1 MPDTNPLLQAWD
13 LPPWSQIRTEHLVPA
28 ITTIITDNRQVIA
41 ETIISQSVLPN
52 WDDLVLAIDEVDARL
67 SEALDIIQTLAMT
80 KHVDTAWN
88 TAVAACND
96 AAAQY
101 RSEKM
106 SNRPLFEA
114 YRRLANSSIALH
126 FDEPRK
132 AALAKILRKFQL
144 AGIELPQAQREKLAR
159 LNLDINRLEELFVIH
174 LKSAN
179 AAWTKHVD
187 DVAVLEGLYPT
198 VKNRLRH
205 LAKEAG
211 HEGWLIPLDE
221 NTCQQIMMYAENRA
235 LREEYF
241 VAYSTRASDQ
251 GPHADEFDNDP
262 VLTLLLSLRHQK
274 AELLGFDNYAQLR
287 LATAAAESTD
297 QVQHFLRRQVALNTP
312 SLAQDSKELQAFALE
327 RGISEVQAWDHE
339 FLAEKLRHHRFPQ
352 ALENLRD
359 YFPLDGTLRRLCLF
373 CERLFGIRI
382 LEQAEF
388 SRWHNDVRLFEIS
401 EHGQTLGHIYLDPYH
416 RKEAPDYAWTGTLRN
431 RRRNAEGRVA
441 LPIADLHCNFTPGV
455 DGHPCLLEHKDLRVL
470 FHEFGHCL
478 QHVLTSSP
486 HHNLSGIFQ
495 LGRDSAEFA
504 GQVFEQWCL
513 SREFL
518 LWLGAHHQSAERL
531 TEARVDAALSALETQ
546 TSRQTALLLL
556 GAMFDFE
563 VHRSQGD
570 GRSIQQVFE
579 EVQRELPHVQ
589 LPSYCRFANSFDYL
603 VTGYAASVYAYQW
616 SHVLAIEAFKRFQQD
631 WVFNAQTGR
640 AFREAFFSSGDSR
653 SLLTALEA
661 FLERPIAED
670 LFALSS
676 EAVTPLRQRFTRHG
690 LI

>member
-1 MPDTNPLLQAWD
+1 MPDTNPLLQAWN
-13 LPPWSQIRTEHLVPA
+13 LPPWSEVRTEHLVPA
-28 ITTIITDNRQVIA
+28 ITAIITDNRQVIA
-41 ETIISQSVLPN
+41 ETIISQSVFPN
-52 WDDLVLAIDEVDARL
+52 WDDLVLAIDEIDARL
-67 SEALDIIQTLAMT
+67 DEALGIIQILSMA
-80 KHVDTAWN
+80 KHHDTAWS
-88 TAVAACND
+88 TATAACSH
-96 AAAQY
+96 AGAQY
-101 RSEKM
+101 RFEKM
-106 SNRPLFEA
+106 SNRPLFDA
-114 YRRLANSSIALH
+114 YRRLANSSIALN
-126 FDEPRK
+126 FDKPRK

-144 AGIELPQAQREKLAR
+144 SAIDLPQTQREKLAR
-159 LNLDINRLEELFVIH
+159 LDLDIDRLEELFLIH

-187 DVAVLEGLYPT
+187 DVAVLEGLYPA

-221 NTCQQIMMYAENRA
+221 NTYQQIMRYAENRA

-241 VAYSTRASDQ
+241 AAYSTRASDQ
-251 GPHADEFDNDP
+251 GPHADEFDNEP

-274 AELLGFDNYAQLR
+274 AQLLGFDNFAQMR

-297 QVQHFLRRQVALNTP
+297 QVRSFLRRQVTLNTP
-312 SLAQDSKELQAFALE
+312 PLARDSKELQEFAVE
-327 RGISEVQAWDHE
+327 RGISEVHAWDHE
-339 FLAEKLRHHRFPQ
+339 FLAEQLRHHRFPE
-352 ALENLRD
+352 ALKNLRD

-388 SRWHNDVRLFEIS
+388 SRWHNDVRLLEIS
-401 EHGQTLGHIYLDPYH
+401 EHGQTIGHIYLDPYH

-431 RRRNAEGRVA
+431 RRINAEGRVA

-455 DGHPCLLEHKDLRVL
+455 DGHPCLLEHKDLRML

-486 HHNLSGIFQ
+486 HHNLSGISQ
-495 LGRDSAEFA
+495 LGRDTAEFA

-518 LWLGAHHQSAERL
+518 LWLGVHHQRGERL
-531 TEARVDAALSALETQ
+531 TEARVDAALAALETQ
-546 TSRQTALLLL
+546 ASRQAALMLT

-563 VHRSQGD
+563 VHLSQGD
-570 GRSIQQVFE
+570 GRSTQQVFE
-579 EVQRELPHVQ
+579 DVRREVPHVQ
-589 LPSYCRFANSFDYL
+589 LPSYCRFANSFDYM
-603 VTGYAASVYAYQW
+603 VTGYAASVYAYTW
-616 SHVLAIEAFKRFQQD
+616 SGVLAIEAFKRFRQD
-631 WVFNAQTGR
+631 WVFNVRTGR
-640 AFREAFFSSGDSR
+640 AFREAFFSPGDSR

-661 FLERPIAED
+661 FLERPIADD

-676 EAVTPLRQRFTRHG
+676 EAVAH
-690 LI
+690 

>member
-13 LPPWSQIRTEHLVPA
+13 LPPWSEVRTEHLVPA
-28 ITTIITDNRQVIA
+28 ITAIITDNRQVIA

-52 WDDLVLAIDEVDARL
+52 WDDLVLAIDEIDARL
-67 SEALDIIQTLAMT
+67 SEALGIIQTLSMT
-80 KHVDTAWN
+80 KHNDTAWN
-88 TAVAACND
+88 TAAAACND
-96 AAAQY
+96 AGAQY
-101 RSEKM
+101 RSERL
-106 SNRPLFEA
+106 SNRPLFDA
-114 YRRLANSSIALH
+114 YRRLANSSTALN
-126 FDEPRK
+126 FDAPRK

-144 AGIELPQAQREKLAR
+144 SGIDLPLMQREKLAR
-159 LNLDINRLEELFVIH
+159 LNLDIDRLEEQFLIH
-174 LKSAN
+174 LNSAN
-179 AAWTKHVD
+179 AVWTKHVD
-187 DVAVLEGLYPT
+187 DIAVLEGLYPT
-198 VKNRLRH
+198 VKDRLRH

-221 NTCQQIMMYAENRA
+221 NTYQQIMRYAENRA

-251 GPHADEFDNDP
+251 GPNADEFDNDP

-274 AELLGFDNYAQLR
+274 AELLGFDNFAQLR
-287 LATAAAESTD
+287 LASAAAESTG
-297 QVQHFLRRQVALNTP
+297 QVLSFLRRQVTLNTP
-312 SLAQDSKELQAFALE
+312 PLARDSKEVQAFALV
-327 RGISEVQAWDHE
+327 RGISEVHAWDHE
-339 FLAEKLRHHRFPQ
+339 FLAEQLHHHRFPE
-352 ALENLRD
+352 ALKNLRD

-401 EHGQTLGHIYLDPYH
+401 EHGQTIGHIYLDPFH

-431 RRRNAEGRVA
+431 RRINTEGRVA
-441 LPIADLHCNFTPGV
+441 LPIADLHCNFTPGA
-455 DGHPCLLEHKDLRVL
+455 DGHPCLLEHEDLRVL

-478 QHVLTSSP
+478 QHVRTSSA
-486 HHNLSGIFQ
+486 HHNLSGISQ
-495 LGRDSAEFA
+495 LGRDTVEFA

-518 LWLGAHHQSAERL
+518 LWLGAHHQSGDRL
-531 TEARVDAALSALETQ
+531 TEARVDTVLAALETR
-546 TSRQTALLLL
+546 TSRQTAFLLM
-556 GAMFDFE
+556 GALFDFDL
-563 VHRSQGD
+563 HRCQGD

-579 EVQRELPHVQ
+579 DVQREFPPVQ
-589 LPSYCRFANSFDYL
+589 LPSYCRFANSFDYM
-603 VTGYAASVYAYQW
+603 VTGYAASVYAYTW
-616 SHVLAIEAFKRFQQD
+616 SGVLAIEAFKRFRQD

-640 AFREAFFSSGDSR
+640 AFREAFFSPGDSR

-661 FLERPIAED
+661 FLQRPIAED

-676 EAVTPLRQRFTRHG
+676 EAVAR
-690 LI
+690 